1 MHEAIVRNIQS
12 AGIEVKEVRLPE
24 IFDIQSAILMTIMR
38 AEMASAHTE
47 IHRNNS
53 VSYKT
58 KLRGLVETGML
69 LDAGSYLT
77 ARRLRRIY
85 QNEMTQLFDGCDL
98 LISLGAKDTAPEGL
112 GYTGDPAFS
121 GPWTL
126 ADLPQSPCLTAWL
139 RTECPSPSNCRRR
152 RCRNRCSFMAPESS
166 KKSSVFR
173 VRLRYLF
180 NAGR

>member
-1 MHEAIVRNIQS
+1 
-12 AGIEVKEVRLPE
+12 
-24 IFDIQSAILMTIMR
+24 
-38 AEMASAHTE
+38 MASAHTD

-85 QNEMTQLFDGCDL
+85 QNEMSQLFDGCDL
-98 LISLGAKDTAPEGL
+98 LLSLGAKDTAPEGL

-126 ADLPQSPCLTAWL
+126 ADFPTITLPHSLA
-139 RTECPSPSNCRRR
+139 SNGMPVAIQL
-152 RCRNRCSFMAPESS
+152 SAPPMQES
-166 KKSSVFR
+166 
-173 VRLRYLF
+173 LLF
-180 NAGR
+180 HGARIVEEILGFSHTPPVLV